1 MSKRKSKS
9 TAKAE
14 ASPTPEESPTQG
26 RDLVLS
32 ELEEQ
37 GPPLPNR
44 LPILPLRADVVFPQT
59 VVPLVVNRPAGMK
72 LIDEVHGSTGD
83 RLIGLATQR
92 SPDVEEPTLDDL
104 YDTIC
109 VGSILKMLKFPDG
122 STRIVC
128 QGLGRARLTQIDRSE
143 PFLVG
148 QVEPLE
154 EAVEEGEE
162 LDALVHLVN
171 GLFNRLSDNVPE
183 ELQVAA
189 MNTRDP
195 ARLADLL
202 GSSLPFSVEEKLE
215 MLAELDVKSRL
226 MLLGQYLT
234 RHLNVMELSTKIQAQ
249 VGSEI
254 TRAQREHFLRQ
265 QLKAIQ
271 EELGEMEPE
280 AAEARELERK
290 IRRAKL
296 PPEARAEA
304 RREIDRLAG
313 MHPSSAEYS
322 IVRTYVDWLASLPWA
337 KASKD
342 HLDLK
347 HARTVLDEDHFD
359 LEKIKER
366 ILEYLAVRKLKKD
379 MKGPILCFVGP
390 PGTGKTSLGRSI
402 ARAMGREFVRISL
415 GGVHDEAEIRGHR
428 RTYVAAMPGRIIQ
441 GLRKAGTNNPVF
453 MLDEV
458 DKLGAD
464 FRGDP
469 SAALLEVL
477 DPEQNATFRDN
488 YLDIDFDL
496 SRIMF
501 IATAN
506 MLETIPGPLL
516 DRMEV
521 LELPGYAE
529 EEKILIAQR
538 FLIPKQLESHGLTA
552 KQLVI
557 GDDAVRRV
565 IADYTREAGLRNL
578 ERELAAICRKVA
590 RKRAEG
596 LKTSTSVGAD
606 DVPTYLGPPK
616 HFREVA
622 ARTGVPGVA
631 TGLAWTPTGGEILFI
646 EASGMPGKGSFTL
659 TGLLGESM
667 KESAHAAMSYLK
679 SHTKALGIDPAR
691 FAKTDIHIH
700 VPAGAV
706 PKDGPSAGVAI
717 AAALI
722 SLFRDEPIRRDLAMT
737 GELTLTGRVLP
748 VGGVKEKVLGAR
760 RAGIKTVLI
769 PRYNEKDLIDLSEEV
784 RSDLTFRSVESL
796 DDVVTALF
804 AEAEPNA
811 TGKKSGPSKSSAKP
825 RSKGSGPSRRASR

>member
-1 MSKRKSKS
+1 M
-9 TAKAE
+9 
-14 ASPTPEESPTQG
+14 
-26 RDLVLS
+26 S